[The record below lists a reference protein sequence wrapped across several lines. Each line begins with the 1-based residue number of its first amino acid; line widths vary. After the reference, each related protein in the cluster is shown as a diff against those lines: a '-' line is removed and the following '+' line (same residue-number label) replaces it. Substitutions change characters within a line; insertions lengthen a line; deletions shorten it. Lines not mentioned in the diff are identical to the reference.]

1 MQKKQITWYDKHG
14 GKSKLESNKYK
25 GGTAPPPVNPKKELS
40 QIARPVK
47 LKKLPE
53 EILEQQEKE
62 RLNGKKP
69 EPPKASKIP
78 RPMNDKRAVMVG
90 NMFNRENAMAA
101 AESFKPAEWDI
112 DDMWLNPDNRNEIQP
127 DKLVVFFGKRRTGK
141 SFCARHLAYT
151 GRALFNYGMV
161 LCDTKFNQYW
171 QKYFPRDYVHEFDP
185 IILRMF
191 IEQQGKEVE
200 SWILAGEPRKWNPY
214 KLIIL
219 DDVVSPN
226 FRYVEEIT
234 TFATKGRH
242 YRTCVFLMTQYPRLI
257 ATSTRVNT
265 DFAFI
270 FFQQNILEKEAIASE
285 YLNMIP
291 KETAMHLVE
300 KFTQVEEDD
309 QQRSILVVNLMANTI
324 ELERKLFT
332 YAPTDPGEFVIGSPD
347 FWKEDSRYHRL
358 LAKGAFDAWITYNLA
373 VTGERQVL

>member
-1 MQKKQITWYDKHG
+1 MWPKKQIKGVMLG
-14 GKSKLESNKYK
+14 GSKLGSEV
-25 GGTAPPPVNPKKELS
+25 PPPVKPKLELAKIAKPKKL
-40 QIARPVK
+40 R
-47 LKKLPE
+47 KLPE
-53 EILEQQEKE
+53 EILKEKE
-62 RLNGKKP
+62 RERVNGKKP
-69 EPPKASKIP
+69 EPPKHVP

-90 NMFNRENAMAA
+90 SMFDREGALAA
-101 AESFKPAEWDI
+101 AANFNPATWEI
-112 DDMWLNPDNRNEIQP
+112 DDLWLNPDNRNEIQP
-127 DKLVVFFGKRRTGK
+127 DKLIVFFGKRRTGK

-191 IEQQGKEVE
+191 IDQQGKEVE

-226 FRYVEEIT
+226 FRYVEEVT

-270 FFQQNILEKEAIASE
+270 FFQQNILEKEAIATE

-291 KETAMHLVE
+291 KEAAMQLVE
-300 KFTQVEEDD
+300 KHTQVEEDD
-309 QQRSILVVNLMANTI
+309 QQRTILVINLMANTI
-324 ELERKLFT
+324 QLERKVFT
-332 YAPTDPGEFVIGSPD
+332 YEPVDPGEFVVGSPD
-347 FWKEDSRYHRL
+347 FWKDDDRYVTMIT
-358 LAKGAFDAWITYNLA
+358 KGAFDAWITYNLA
-373 VTGERQVL
+373 VTGERQIV